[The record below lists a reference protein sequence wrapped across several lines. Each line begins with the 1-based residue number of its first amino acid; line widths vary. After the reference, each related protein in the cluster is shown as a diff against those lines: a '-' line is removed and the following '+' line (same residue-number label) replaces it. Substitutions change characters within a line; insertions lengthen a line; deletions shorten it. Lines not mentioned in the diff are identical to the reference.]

1 MQTIGPP
8 KGNGTLDTVLV
19 QAEGKT
25 GDQVDPPTALAES
38 EKDSR
43 DEMGQVP
50 EQNKAAKYDGQ
61 WKGL

>member
-25 GDQVDPPTALAES
+25 GDHVRPA
-38 EKDSR
+38 SR
-43 DEMGQVP
+43 PKPRREFRAMGQVP